1 MRKND
6 RIVVYPAILTP
17 DSDEP
22 DFYAVEFPDVPGAL
36 SQGKGIA
43 KAMSMGSEALG
54 LMLFDVRNL
63 PVATDITAVATNN
76 PESIVTYITTN
87 LTEIARNAKKPL
99 VRKNVTIPEK
109 LDQLAKA
116 NGINFSEV
124 LTQALEEKLDA

>member
-6 RIVVYPAILTP
+6 WLIAYPAILTP

-36 SQGKGIA
+36 SQGKGLA
-43 KAMSMGSEALG
+43 KAMVMGSEALG
-54 LMLFDVRNL
+54 LMLFDVHDL
-63 PVATDITAVATNN
+63 PVATDMTTVATNN

-87 LTEIARNAKKPL
+87 LTEIARNVRKSL
-99 VRKNVTIPEK
+99 VRETVTIPER
-109 LDQLAKA
+109 LNQLAKA

>member
-43 KAMSMGSEALG
+43 KAMVMGSEALG
-54 LMLFDVRNL
+54 LRLFDVHDL
-63 PVATDITAVATNN
+63 SVATDITAVTTNN

-87 LTEIARNAKKPL
+87 LTEIARNVKKPL

>member
-17 DSDEP
+17 DNDEP
-22 DFYAVEFPDVPGAL
+22 DFYAVEFPDAPGAL

-43 KAMSMGSEALG
+43 KAMSMGAETLG
-54 LMLFDVRNL
+54 LMLFDVHDL

-76 PESIVTYITTN
+76 PKSIVTYITTN
-87 LTEIARNAKKPL
+87 LTEIARNIRKPL
-99 VRKNVTIPEK
+99 VRETVTIPEE

-116 NGINFSEV
+116 NGINLSEV
-124 LTQALEEKLDA
+124 LIKALEEKLDA

>member
-6 RIVVYPAILTP
+6 RLIVYPAILTP

-36 SQGKGIA
+36 SQGKGLA
-43 KAMSMGSEALG
+43 KTMSMGSEALG

-63 PVATDITAVATNN
+63 PVATDITAVATSNS
-76 PESIVTYITTN
+76 ESIVTYITTN
-87 LTEIARNAKKPL
+87 LTEIARNVKKPL

-109 LDQLAKA
+109 LDKLAKA